1 VFNYEKIAEFY
12 CHADKQTQELMENS
26 ALIIIDFEKAL
37 QMGYAKLREEIV
49 NSLEGEANEEV
60 SDE

>member
-1 VFNYEKIAEFY
+1 
-12 CHADKQTQELMENS
+12 MENS